1 MIAPAAAP
9 GLYAPASG
17 EPLLR
22 LRISARYPEGAPVL
36 DNAELAIAPGEIL
49 GLVGRSGEGKSTIAL
64 AILKLL
70 KRGVATGEIWFRGW
84 PLLSLDER
92 DMRRIRGREIA
103 LVPQSPIAA
112 LNPALTIGAQ
122 LHEAW
127 DVHASAGAGDFGPR
141 LRELLAAV
149 NLPAEAGFLL
159 RRPRELSVGLAQRV
173 LIAMALVH
181 RPALILADEPTSAL
195 DMITQSEILELLAR
209 LNREMRTAM
218 LYISHDLLSVAGLCH
233 RVAILHQGRIVECRP
248 TAQIF
253 GAPQHPYTRQLIRA
267 IPVNPYQEKKAPAR

>member
-1 MIAPAAAP
+1 M
-9 GLYAPASG
+9 
-17 EPLLR
+17 
-22 LRISARYPEGAPVL
+22 RISARYPGAAPVL

-70 KRGVATGEIWFRGW
+70 KPGVATGEIWFRGR
-84 PLLSLDER
+84 PLLALAER
-92 DMRRIRGREIA
+92 EMRRIRGREIA

-122 LHEAW
+122 LREAW
-127 DVHASAGAGDFGPR
+127 DVHRSAGVRDLGPR
-141 LRELLAAV
+141 LGELLSAV
-149 NLPAEAGFLL
+149 NLPGEAVFLG
-159 RRPRELSVGLAQRV
+159 RYPRELSVGLAQRV

-195 DMITQSEILELLAR
+195 DMITQAEILELLAR
-209 LNREMRTAM
+209 LNREMGTAM

-233 RVAILHQGRIVECRP
+233 RVAILHQGRIVEC
-248 TAQIF
+248 AAAAEIF

-267 IPVNPYQEKKAPAR
+267 IPRNPY